1 MAKSAFKHDF
11 GDRIRA
17 LREERDLSQEALAD
31 AAKLHRTHISLIE
44 RGERS
49 VRLETIEAL
58 ARAFGVQPADLMPS
72 IPL

>member
-17 LREERDLSQEALAD
+17 LREERDLSQEALAG

-58 ARAFGVQPADLMPS
+58 ARAFGVQPADLMPP
-72 IPL
+72 IAL